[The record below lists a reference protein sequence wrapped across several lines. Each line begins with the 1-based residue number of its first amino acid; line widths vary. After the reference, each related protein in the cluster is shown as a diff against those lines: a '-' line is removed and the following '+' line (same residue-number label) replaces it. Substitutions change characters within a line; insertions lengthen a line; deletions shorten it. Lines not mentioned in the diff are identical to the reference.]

1 MRRATILARRQRQK
15 RNERIALAASIV
27 LLLAAFFIYKN
38 VVGKSAVGTVKYHP
52 LAQQATSSIATAQ
65 QVIAQGNYIKFSY
78 PSSFRQIPT
87 DIPKT
92 PQLETFDFMT
102 KSAPFWELAMGVSQ
116 LPGGNLRDDGSY
128 NMRFLNPE
136 KYKLEKLDING
147 QSIAVFSDSSEGF
160 AKAAFIQHSDM
171 LLSVALTGSGDTDT
185 MQNQYKQ
192 ILQSI
197 EWVK

>member
-15 RNERIALAASIV
+15 RNKRIALAVSIA
-27 LLLAAFFIYKN
+27 LLLSALFIYKN
-38 VVGKSAVGTVKYHP
+38 VVGKSAVGTVKYQTSS
-52 LAQQATSSIATAQ
+52 QQAVSSVAAAQ
-65 QVIAQGNYIKFSY
+65 QVNAQGNYIKFSY
-78 PSSFRQIPT
+78 PNTFRQIPT

-102 KSAPFWELAMGVSQ
+102 RSSPFWELAIGVSQ
-116 LPGGNLRDDGSY
+116 LPSGNLRDDGSY
-128 NMRFLNPE
+128 NMRFLNPG

-147 QSIAVFSDSSEGF
+147 QSISVFSDSSEGF
-160 AKAAFIQHSDM
+160 AKAAYIPHNGM
-171 LLSVALTGSGDTDT
+171 LLSVALTGSGDIET

-192 ILQSI
+192 ILQSV